1 MSFLIVANWKM
12 NGTRSSFIDFIDKL
26 NNKSNEITSKL
37 VICPPFTSF
46 PSNIKLNNNVK
57 IGAQN
62 CYHKKFGSYTGEI
75 SAEMLKE
82 LGCSYVILGHS
93 ERAHEADDEVKLK
106 SETAIELGLH
116 PIICVGENSEDY
128 KNKKTKEVIGYQCKN
143 RLPIYG
149 EYTIAYEP
157 IWAIGTGHVPN
168 SDTITEVIEVVK
180 LCTGEKHIIYG
191 GSVSSENI
199 ENLLSISN
207 LSGVLIGSASLDF
220 DHFCK
225 IIQQAEKKLSTLTSI
240 FKYFTL

>member
-1 MSFLIVANWKM
+1 M
-12 NGTRSSFIDFIDKL
+12 NGTRSSFVDFIDKL
-26 NNKSNEITSKL
+26 NDKSNKITSKL

-46 PSNIKLNNNVK
+46 SSNIELDNNIK

-62 CYHKKFGSYTGEI
+62 CHHKKSGSYTGEI

-93 ERAHEADDEVKLK
+93 ERAHETDSEIKLK
-106 SETAIELGLH
+106 SETAIESGLH

-128 KNKKTKEVIGYQCKN
+128 KNKKTKEVIEYQCKN
-143 RLPIYG
+143 RLPTHG
-149 EYTIAYEP
+149 EYTVAYEP
-157 IWAIGTGHVPN
+157 IWAIGTGNVPN
-168 SDTITEVIEVVK
+168 NDAIAEVIK
-180 LCTGEKHIIYG
+180 LCTGKKHIIYG

-220 DHFCK
+220 DHFYK
-225 IIQQAEKKLSTLTSI
+225 IIQQVEKNFSLINSKNR
-240 FKYFTL
+240 